1 MAVNNGGEDR
11 KALGNEDGWQH
22 VKVPNECTLRIK
34 QSFEYT
40 TPVNLYD
47 LTAYGNQDGSWYA
60 IALPR
65 EGERVIIY
73 GSNVMPSAQMAI
85 QVVVDKIHREGLEGW
100 TPQEEEDEEEEDE
113 EDEDSDQ

>member
-1 MAVNNGGEDR
+1 MTLNNEVEGR
-11 KALGNEDGWQH
+11 NTLGKQNGWQH

-34 QSFEYT
+34 ESFEYT

-65 EGERVIIY
+65 DGERVIIY
-73 GSNVMPSAQMAI
+73 GSNVMPTAQMAI

-100 TPQEEEDEEEEDE
+100 SPGEEEDEA
-113 EDEDSDQ
+113 DEDSDAARE